1 MLIVPVVPV
10 PVTVLPSGALVT
22 VQFPDAGRPLNDTE
36 PVDTRQVGC
45 VMLEICGAE
54 AAGAGLRTACVPGET
69 QPELF
74 RTVIV

>member
-1 MLIVPVVPV
+1 MLIVPVVPL
-10 PVTVLPSGALVT
+10 PVIVLPSGALVT
-22 VQFPDAGRPLNDTE
+22 VQLPDAGRPLNDTE

-45 VMLEICGAE
+45 VTPEICGAE
-54 AAGAGLRTACVPGET
+54 AIGAGLRIACVPSDT